1 MGRVLQYLTLAEI
14 MGEDES
20 KEVFLSLEDDEVV
33 AAQPQAQKIKKP
45 KPVEEDLSYLEAEI
59 VDTSVIEEVSG
70 SFSVTWPL
78 LGMDCPDCAAKAMGA
93 LNHMKQ
99 VDSPYVSATS
109 GEVKV
114 NIVLDYG
121 PMSEVSSVLRS
132 LGHAPNVEHHE
143 LVGVRAAAVAHRNG
157 VPVPKLERVIKRQP
171 GILDAEISD
180 DDRILVQLVS
190 TANQELLQARKRAL
204 EQIIGA
210 EPSFAVAKSNR
221 LRPDQWRLIG
231 GGIALP
237 VLGLVILA
245 EVLGFSGPV
254 IGAIA
259 LPGVILGGLQMFKE
273 ALASLRNWQMGF
285 QVLTSLAVIGACVL
299 GMWEEALIVAILVA
313 FTAHLEGDALIKA
326 REAMQGGLDRL
337 PRTARKITDE
347 GVLSLTPSTPINAAV
362 GFSLPMANGP
372 TLPVH
377 QPTKEGSE
385 MVPIDLVRTGDK
397 IEIRSGELIP
407 ADGRIVEGKGAL
419 DKAPLTGESVPVDVG
434 IGDVIEAGLV
444 LARGPVVCEVIAVGD
459 NTRLSGLI
467 DAVHS
472 FREAPPRLQSGI
484 ETFTAIWVP
493 FVLFGAFA
501 VWYFI
506 FPDNWKIILLLWV
519 VSCPCALL
527 LATPVPH
534 AAALSNAAHS
544 GVIVRGGD
552 ALERMARVNHVLLDK
567 TGTLTSGKPTVT
579 EVVMAKKRQ
588 RKAAL
593 QLIMGLEARSSH
605 PYALAVMEY
614 CQSEGIEPATIDG
627 LSDIDAGVEGLQGK
641 TMVAFIRPDKA
652 ETLGITVEDALQNAF
667 QEAQQQGNGASLLVK
682 GGVAIALV
690 SFKHDDVRDGS
701 DALIREMDERNIN
714 VEILSGDHQ
723 EAVSQFARS
732 VGLPESAAHG
742 GLSPEE
748 KVNWV
753 KARSSSHVT
762 MMVGDGF
769 NDSAALAVS
778 DVGVAVGTGESVNL
792 EAADILIPGDDP
804 RVLIDMI
811 DLSRSAQRT
820 LTQNLVFSVFIT
832 IILVYAVIQ
841 QWYDQL
847 WVGVLIH
854 EASVILVILNG
865 ARLAQ
870 NGQALT
876 LLKETLR
883 SMVEDTKVA
892 FSSFRER
899 YLPSKA

>member
-1 MGRVLQYLTLAEI
+1 

-20 KEVFLSLEDDEVV
+20 NEVFLSLEDDEVV
-33 AAQPQAQKIKKP
+33 VAKP
-45 KPVEEDLSYLEAEI
+45 KRQQKVKPQPVEEDLSYLEAEV

-99 VDSPYVSATS
+99 VDSPHVSATS

-114 NIVLDYG
+114 NITLEHG

-132 LGHAPNVEHHE
+132 LGHAPDVEHHE
-143 LVGVRAAAVAHRNG
+143 LVGVRAKAVAHRNS

-190 TANQELLQARKRAL
+190 TANQELVEARRRAL
-204 EQIIGA
+204 EQVIGT

-245 EVLGFSGPV
+245 EMLGFHGPV

-259 LPGVILGGLQMFKE
+259 LPGVIIGGLQMFKE

-347 GVLSLTPSTPINAAV
+347 SAICLTPTTPITAAV
-362 GFSLPMANGP
+362 GFSLPMASGP
-372 TLPVH
+372 TLPVN
-377 QPTKEGSE
+377 QPAKGGSE
-385 MVPIDLVRTGDK
+385 MVPIDLIRIGDK

-434 IGDVIEAGLV
+434 VDDIIEAGLV
-444 LARGPVVCEVIAVGD
+444 LARGPVICEVVAVGD

-484 ETFTAIWVP
+484 EKFTAIWVP
-493 FVLFGAFA
+493 FVLLGAFA
-501 VWYFI
+501 VWYFM
-506 FPDNWKIILLLWV
+506 FPNDWKIILLLWV

-567 TGTLTSGKPTVT
+567 TGTLTSGKPTVDG
-579 EVVMAKKRQ
+579 VVMGKKRQ
-588 RKAAL
+588 TKAAL
-593 QLIMGLEARSSH
+593 QLMMGLEARSSH
-605 PYALAVMEY
+605 PYALAVIDY
-614 CQSEGIEPATIDG
+614 CSSEGIQPATIG
-627 LSDIDAGVEGLQGK
+627 KISDIDAGVEGVHGTTK
-641 TMVAFIRPDKA
+641 VSFIRPDKA
-652 ETLGITVEDALQNAF
+652 EALGVSVEETLMEAF
-667 QEAQQQGNGASLLVK
+667 EAAEQQGHGASLLVK
-682 GGVAIALV
+682 DTTAIALV
-690 SFKHDDVRDGS
+690 TFKHDDVRDGS
-701 DALIREMDERNIN
+701 DILIREMDKRNIN

-769 NDSAALAVS
+769 NDAAALAVA

-792 EAADILIPGDDP
+792 EAADILIPGEDP
-804 RVLIDMI
+804 RVLIEML
-811 DLSRSAQRT
+811 DLARVAQRT
-820 LTQNLVFSVFIT
+820 LTQNLFFSVAIT
-832 IILVYAVIQ
+832 ITLVFAVIQ

-870 NGQALT
+870 NGQALP

-883 SMVEDTKVA
+883 SMVNDTKVA
-892 FSSFRER
+892 FASFRER
-899 YLPSKA
+899 YLPTKA

>member
-1 MGRVLQYLTLAEI
+1 

-245 EVLGFSGPV
+245 EVLGFSGAV

-337 PRTARKITDE
+337 PRTARKITDQ

-377 QPTKEGSE
+377 QPTKKGSE

-397 IEIRSGELIP
+397 IEIRSGEIIP